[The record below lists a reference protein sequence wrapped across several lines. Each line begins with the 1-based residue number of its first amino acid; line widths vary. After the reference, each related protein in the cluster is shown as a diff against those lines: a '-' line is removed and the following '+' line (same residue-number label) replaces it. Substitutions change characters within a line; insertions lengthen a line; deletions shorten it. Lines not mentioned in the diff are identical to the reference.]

1 MNTLTT
7 PYSRKLFP
15 IFALFLITTACAA
28 PATPMPAPTQTALPT
43 STPLPATTLT
53 PTTIP
58 NDLTYEQ
65 AVHLFDYSIDIPF
78 EIKEI
83 SVTRDEDGVTVYDIL
98 YTAHNPEY
106 GSGKGWTAAY
116 LVRPEGDGPFAG
128 ILFMH
133 WLGGGITRAEFLE
146 EAKLLAR
153 QGVVSLLING
163 TFPWGIRPH
172 DGESDRVQVIEQVI
186 ELRRAIDFLVAQ
198 PGVDPQR
205 LAYVGHDYGGI
216 YGGVLSG
223 VEKRI
228 KAYVL
233 MTAPG
238 NFSDWSIDYFLP
250 KSTDEG
256 LYREQMAVVEPMLYI
271 PHASPAALLFQ
282 FSSSDNFVP
291 KEDGQEF
298 FDTAS
303 SPKEIKWYY
312 TSHRLDLAAQTDRI
326 TWLTTQLDLLPV
338 K

>member
-1 MNTLTT
+1 MGILIT
-7 PYSRKLFP
+7 PYSHKLFP
-15 IFALFLITTACAA
+15 VLALILIVTACTA
-28 PATPMPAPTQTALPT
+28 PATPMPALTPTALPT
-43 STPLPATTLT
+43 STPFPASTLA
-53 PTTIP
+53 PTSIP
-58 NDLTYEQ
+58 NDLIYEQ
-65 AVHLFDYSIDIPF
+65 AVHLFDYPTDIPF

-83 SVTRDEDGVTVYDIL
+83 SATQDEDGVTVYDII
-98 YTAHNPEY
+98 YTAHDPEY
-106 GSGKGWTAAY
+106 GSGKGWTVAY
-116 LVRPEGDGPFAG
+116 LVRPAGEGPFAG

-133 WLGGGITRAEFLE
+133 WLGGGITRAEFLD

-163 TFPWGIRPH
+163 TFPWGKRPH
-172 DGESDRVQVIEQVI
+172 DGESDRQQVIEQVI
-186 ELRRAIDFLVAQ
+186 ELRRAIDFLIAQ
-198 PGVDPQR
+198 PDVDPQR

-250 KSTDEG
+250 KSTDEA
-256 LYREQMAVVEPMLYI
+256 LYREQMAVVEPMLYV
-271 PHASPAALLFQ
+271 PHANPAALLFQ

-291 KEDGQEF
+291 EEDAQEF
-298 FDTAS
+298 FNTAS

-326 TWLTTQLDLLPV
+326 AWLTTQLDLLPV
-338 K
+338 R